1 MNNISLWDTVDF
13 EENRKESFVE
23 FPYDPLA
30 AVCACIRLER
40 PVWDFA
46 HTLEVYNKFPTDLDL
61 VILQEDIDLAKKI
74 RTYFKNK
81 YLFWMLKNPGRTPS
95 KYRTDMYSF
104 LENDNRV
111 NRDHFRIMCTLPR
124 FYEEDKSTLKL
135 FKEYKS
141 LDAKYSN
148 GDVVTID
155 APYEYVGKINRNSS
169 KTKST
174 RYYFCDRKKQL
185 LMKEISNSD
194 SGKNLMDY
202 IVNNEKFLNINGTA
216 TAKSQSSFDFR
227 LFHLHNFEL
236 LPK

>member
-1 MNNISLWDTVDF
+1 MNNISLWDTIDF

-30 AVCACIRLER
+30 SVCACIRLGK

-46 HTLEVYNKFPTDLDL
+46 QTLELYNKFPTLVDL

-74 RTYFKNK
+74 RTYFKHK
-81 YLFWMLKNPGRTPS
+81 YLVWILKNPGREPS
-95 KYRTDMYSF
+95 KYRRDMYSF

-111 NRDHFRIMCTLPR
+111 NRDHFRIMSTLPR

-135 FKEYKS
+135 FENYQS
-141 LDAKYSN
+141 LNEKYNN

-155 APYEYVGKINRNSS
+155 APYEYVGKIDRNCS
-169 KTKST
+169 KTNST

-185 LMKEISNSD
+185 LMKEIPNSD

-216 TAKSQSSFDFR
+216 TAKSQLGFDFR
-227 LFHLHNFEL
+227 LFHLNNFEL
-236 LPK
+236 IGK